1 LVEPDQIDLSGVK
14 LPHGGFAS
22 RRLSVRNPGPKARRV
37 AVDLE
42 GDGASLQENSCAT
55 LAAGGTCSLQVAFG
69 AGELIFPDTKELTGT
84 IRVGD
89 VGVPYSGVLSS
100 EKPQASV
107 EPSRFSIRGLEGEPL
122 SQVVEVTNQGLGALR
137 FGPLRAEQ
145 LPAFVNLS
153 NRCTGTLLPRQQC
166 AIAARVLLSQGPGEV
181 RTQLKL
187 EHNAGTLAIPL
198 DATVNARRID
208 LATSIIPSLAARETR
223 FRGRVRITGRARSSG
238 NAAYEARRAP
248 ATLEIVSTS
257 PGAAARV
264 LTRQNVPN
272 LEPGQEVAVDTT
284 VDWLT
289 SHEFPPQFTVRLVW
303 SSNARD
309 ASASNDTANLDSTR
323 IDAVFVDQATRGSE
337 DGPD

>member
-1 LVEPDQIDLSGVK
+1 
-14 LPHGGFAS
+14 
-22 RRLSVRNPGPKARRV
+22 
-37 AVDLE
+37 
-42 GDGASLQENSCAT
+42 
-55 LAAGGTCSLQVAFG
+55 
-69 AGELIFPDTKELTGT
+69 
-84 IRVGD
+84 
-89 VGVPYSGVLSS
+89 
-100 EKPQASV
+100 
-107 EPSRFSIRGLEGEPL
+107 
-122 SQVVEVTNQGLGALR
+122 
-137 FGPLRAEQ
+137 
-145 LPAFVNLS
+145 
-153 NRCTGTLLPRQQC
+153 
-166 AIAARVLLSQGPGEV
+166 
-181 RTQLKL
+181 L
-187 EHNAGTLAIPL
+187 EHNAGTLAIPF
-198 DATVNARRID
+198 DAAVNARRID